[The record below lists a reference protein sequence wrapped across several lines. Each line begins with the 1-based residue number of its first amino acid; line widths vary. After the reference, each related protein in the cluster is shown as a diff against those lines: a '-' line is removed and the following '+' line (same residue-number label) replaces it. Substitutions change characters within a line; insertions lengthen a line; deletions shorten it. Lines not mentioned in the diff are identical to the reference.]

1 MAKSYKTGYHP
12 TKNGPE
18 KLFNILKD
26 YNRFGMATLGGKLLA
41 FGGDTDFFSDYQ
53 DPDTGP
59 LENLTDTIEEWD
71 SVEEK

>member
-1 MAKSYKTGYHP
+1 MAKLDG
-12 TKNGPE
+12 N
-18 KLFNILKD
+18 
-26 YNRFGMATLGGKLLA
+26 LLA

-59 LENLTDTIEEWD
+59 LENLSDSIEEWD